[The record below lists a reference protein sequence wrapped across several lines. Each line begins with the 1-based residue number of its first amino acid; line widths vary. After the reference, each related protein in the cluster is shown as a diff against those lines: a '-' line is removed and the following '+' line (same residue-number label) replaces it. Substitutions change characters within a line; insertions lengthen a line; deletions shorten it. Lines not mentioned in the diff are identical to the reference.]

1 MLPKTPLID
10 RRGERQMDRK
20 ALPAPDATAMPRVR
34 PGLERGGRR
43 VRLKL
48 GKEIAQL
55 RRDTGHAL
63 VALKTGGDVDP
74 LRGRRVVGRIELAEP
89 RDLLRDGVEVH
100 LFAAAHRPP

>member
-10 RRGERQMDRK
+10 RRGERQIDRK
-20 ALPAPDATAMPRVR
+20 ALTGPRATAMPRVR

-63 VALKTGGDVDP
+63 VALKTGGDCDP
-74 LRGRRVVGRIELAEP
+74 LRRRRGVGLIELAAP
-89 RDLLRDGVEVH
+89 RHPLLDGVAGP
-100 LFAAAHRPP
+100 LFL